1 MILVSRETRHAIYQR
16 RIFLWERRQTY
27 DDALRASTEQE
38 RWEDTQNH
46 CGKDPAASGVSSE
59 KADLPEAIAFRAKK
73 MKEMRT
79 QMIDEKRK
87 ATDLIPAFGTD
98 REYPILNTT
107 AGILTGEIPKINP
120 DEIFDEDLQEIQ
132 RRLDRIS
139 NPAYLHTVTLSE
151 LYETSYPRRPPI
163 IDGLLYPGT
172 YLMAG
177 APKVGKSFLVAQL
190 AYHISTGK
198 PLWDYPVRKSTVL
211 YLALED
217 DYKRLQ
223 DRMFRMFGV
232 DCTEELHFATC
243 AKQIG
248 NGLEDQ
254 LELFLKE
261 HPDTRLVI
269 VDTLQ
274 KVREIS
280 GESYSYASDYEIVG
294 KLKQFADKYGICLLL
309 VHHTRKQPANDKFE
323 MISGTTGLLGC
334 ADGAFLLQK
343 ERGTSLNATLDIVG
357 RDQGE
362 QKLYLVRDRERLIW
376 ELDHAEAE
384 VCEVPPDPI
393 LEKLHEWLDA
403 EWTGSATELVQI
415 LNLEMKP
422 NALTR
427 YLNVN
432 TGRLENEYGIVYQN
446 ARTHSGR
453 IVSLRRI
460 QPSP

>member
-1 MILVSRETRHAIYQR
+1 MV
-16 RIFLWERRQTY
+16 
-27 DDALRASTEQE
+27 
-38 RWEDTQNH
+38 
-46 CGKDPAASGVSSE
+46 
-59 KADLPEAIAFRAKK
+59 
-73 MKEMRT
+73 
-79 QMIDEKRK
+79 DEKRK
-87 ATDLIPAFGTD
+87 TTVPIPSVGADG
-98 REYPILNTT
+98 EQPILNNSI
-107 AGILTGEIPKINP
+107 GIITGETAEINYP
-120 DEIFDEDLQEIQ
+120 DEISEENFQEIQ

-151 LYETSYPRRPPI
+151 LYETSYPSRPPI

-172 YLMAG
+172 YLLAG

-190 AYHISTGK
+190 AYHISTGQ
-198 PLWDYPVRKSTVL
+198 PLWDYPVHKSTVL

-232 DCTEELHFATC
+232 DSTEELHFATC

-248 NGLEDQ
+248 SGLEDQ

-294 KLKQFADKYGICLLL
+294 RLKQFADKYGICLLL
-309 VHHTRKQPANDKFE
+309 VHHTRKQPANDRFE

-362 QKLYLVRDRERLIW
+362 QKLYLLRDRERLVW
-376 ELDHAEAE
+376 ELDHAESEA
-384 VCEVPPDPI
+384 CEVPPDPI
-393 LEKLHEWLDA
+393 LEKLGAWLDA
-403 EWTGSATELVQI
+403 EWTGTATELVQI
-415 LNLEMKP
+415 LNLGMKP
-422 NALTR
+422 NAFTR